1 MIVGTR
7 TEEDT
12 ETGETR
18 TGEILA
24 NGRGS
29 CWYRL
34 VKPVPMHLRH
44 RVIYP
49 VF

>member
-12 ETGETR
+12 GTGETR
-18 TGEILA
+18 MREDTGTGEILV
-24 NGRGS
+24 NGHGS

-34 VKPVPMHLRH
+34 VKPVAKRP
-44 RVIYP
+44 
-49 VF
+49 